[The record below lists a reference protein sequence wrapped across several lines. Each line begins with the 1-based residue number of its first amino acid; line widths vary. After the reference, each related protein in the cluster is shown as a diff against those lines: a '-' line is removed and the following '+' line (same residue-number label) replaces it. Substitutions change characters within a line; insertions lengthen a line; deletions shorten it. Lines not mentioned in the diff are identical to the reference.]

1 MSRLEPLSTSPA
13 TSDKSLPRG
22 RFACWHPAARGGP
35 VVGGSRALGKK
46 QVLFSCTNNPASS
59 QMAEVF
65 RLARQ
70 RLRDLIG
77 MDLANGKGR

>member
-1 MSRLEPLSTSPA
+1 M
-13 TSDKSLPRG
+13 
-22 RFACWHPAARGGP
+22 
-35 VVGGSRALGKK
+35 GGSRALGKK

>member
-1 MSRLEPLSTSPA
+1 
-13 TSDKSLPRG
+13 
-22 RFACWHPAARGGP
+22 
-35 VVGGSRALGKK
+35 VGGSRTSGKE
-46 QVLFSCTNNPASS
+46 QVLFPCTNNPAGS

-65 RLARQ
+65 RLARD